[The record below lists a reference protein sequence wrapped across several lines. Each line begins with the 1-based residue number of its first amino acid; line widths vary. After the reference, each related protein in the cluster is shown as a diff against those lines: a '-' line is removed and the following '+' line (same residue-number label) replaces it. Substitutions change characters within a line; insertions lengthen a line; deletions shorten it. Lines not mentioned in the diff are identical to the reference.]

1 MKSDRLQS
9 DDVRNFFKGIS
20 VSSICAGALAAV
32 TSFLFSAKIGIA
44 GSVIGVAAGSIVS
57 AVATQV
63 YKNVLKA
70 SGEKIQNA
78 VPLPSASDSEKK
90 EDAASSDN
98 ATTSV
103 GEETR
108 VISSTS
114 DTDETM
120 VLPSSV
126 QPTRNISGTEHSQI
140 QQGNQTGAR
149 NTGGSRFSTWLQG
162 KHAPIVIAVVSA
174 LIGVAISA
182 GLILAFTDGKGTDTV
197 VRERIVH
204 SYTDTGND
212 SQEQL
217 PSSGHT
223 TNPSTSN
230 GNGSDSTQSDSS
242 QSGQTGQS
250 GTSGSTNSG
259 TSNGTSNST
268 SGNSSSSNTKNST
281 KNDSTSND
289 STGTST
295 NDSSNQQ
302 GSDTQDS
309 TSQGS
314 GSSGTDSTGDS
325 TSTDGSGTSSD
336 STSSGDSSDSTSS
349 DTSSSTGSS
358 N

>member
-1 MKSDRLQS
+1 M
-9 DDVRNFFKGIS
+9 RNFFKGIS
-20 VSSICAGALAAV
+20 FSSICAGALAAV

-90 EDAASSDN
+90 EDAAASDN

-108 VISSTS
+108 VISSTN
-114 DTDETM
+114 DTDETV
-120 VLPSSV
+120 VLPASV
-126 QPTRNISGTEHSQI
+126 QPARNISGNERSQI
-140 QQGNQTGAR
+140 QKGDKTGAR
-149 NTGGSRFSTWLQG
+149 NTGGSRFGTWLQG

-182 GLILAFTDGKGTDTV
+182 GLILAFTGGKGTDTV
-197 VRERIVH
+197 VREKIIH
-204 SYTDTGND
+204 SYTDTGYD
-212 SQEQL
+212 SQEQT
-217 PSSGHT
+217 PSSGHAT
-223 TNPSTSN
+223 DSPTSN
-230 GNGSDSTQSDSS
+230 GNSSDSS
-242 QSGQTGQS
+242 QSGQS

-259 TSNGTSNST
+259 TSNDTSNST
-268 SGNSSSSNTKNST
+268 SGNSSSSNTKS
-281 KNDSTSND
+281 DSTSSD

-295 NDSSNQQ
+295 NDSTSQQ
-302 GSDTQDS
+302 GSGTQDS
-309 TSQGS
+309 TSQSG
-314 GSSGTDSTGDS
+314 GSSGSDSTGDSTGDS
-325 TSTDGSGTSSD
+325 TSTDGSGTSNN

>member
-1 MKSDRLQS
+1 M
-9 DDVRNFFKGIS
+9 RNFFKGIS
-20 VSSICAGALAAV
+20 FSSICAGALAAV

-44 GSVIGVAAGSIVS
+44 GSVIGVATGSIVS

-90 EDAASSDN
+90 EDAAASDN

-108 VISSTS
+108 VISSTN
-114 DTDETM
+114 DTDETV
-120 VLPSSV
+120 VLPASV
-126 QPTRNISGTEHSQI
+126 QPARNISGTERSQI
-140 QQGNQTGAR
+140 QKGDQTGVR
-149 NTGGSRFSTWLQG
+149 NTGGSRFGTWLQG

-182 GLILAFTDGKGTDTV
+182 GLILAFTGGKGTDTV
-197 VRERIVH
+197 VREKIIH
-204 SYTDTGND
+204 SYTDTGYD
-212 SQEQL
+212 SQEQT

-223 TNPSTSN
+223 TDSPTSN
-230 GNGSDSTQSDSS
+230 GNSSDGTQSDSS
-242 QSGQTGQS
+242 QSGQS

-268 SGNSSSSNTKNST
+268 SGNSSSSNTKS
-281 KNDSTSND
+281 DSTSSD
-289 STGTST
+289 GTGTST
-295 NDSSNQQ
+295 NDSTSQQ
-302 GSDTQDS
+302 GSGTQDS
-309 TSQGS
+309 TSQSG
-314 GSSGTDSTGDS
+314 GSSGSDSTGDS
-325 TSTDGSGTSSD
+325 TSADGSGTSSD

-349 DTSSSTGSS
+349 DTSSNTGSS

>member
-1 MKSDRLQS
+1 M
-9 DDVRNFFKGIS
+9 RNFFKGIS
-20 VSSICAGALAAV
+20 FSSICAGALAAV

-90 EDAASSDN
+90 EDAAASDN

-108 VISSTS
+108 VISSTN
-114 DTDETM
+114 DTDETV
-120 VLPSSV
+120 VLPASV
-126 QPTRNISGTEHSQI
+126 QPARNISGTERSQI
-140 QQGNQTGAR
+140 QKGDQTGAR
-149 NTGGSRFSTWLQG
+149 NTGGSRFGTWLQG

-182 GLILAFTDGKGTDTV
+182 GLILAFTGGKGTDTV
-197 VRERIVH
+197 VREKIIH
-204 SYTDTGND
+204 SYTDTGYD
-212 SQEQL
+212 SQEQM

-223 TNPSTSN
+223 TDSPTSN
-230 GNGSDSTQSDSS
+230 GNSSDGTQSNSS

-268 SGNSSSSNTKNST
+268 SGNSSSSNTKS
-281 KNDSTSND
+281 DSTSSD
-289 STGTST
+289 SAGTST
-295 NDSSNQQ
+295 NDSTSQQ
-302 GSDTQDS
+302 GSGTQDS
-309 TSQGS
+309 TSQSG
-314 GSSGTDSTGDS
+314 GSSGSDSTGDS
-325 TSTDGSGTSSD
+325 TGTDGSGTSSD

>member
-1 MKSDRLQS
+1 MKGDRLQS

-98 ATTSV
+98 ATASV

-259 TSNGTSNST
+259 TSNGTSSST
-268 SGNSSSSNTKNST
+268 SGNSSSSNTKS
-281 KNDSTSND
+281 DSTSND

-295 NDSSNQQ
+295 NDS
-302 GSDTQDS
+302 
-309 TSQGS
+309 TSQSG
-314 GSSGTDSTGDS
+314 GSSGSDSTGDS
-325 TSTDGSGTSSD
+325 TSADGSGTSSD